1 MSDLAY
7 SNDFWIAVSAF
18 LGVAV
23 SLGGLR
29 KMKAPTRRG
38 MGKEAQND
46 KDNS

>member
-29 KMKAPTRRG
+29 KMKTPAKRAAR
-38 MGKEAQND
+38 KEAQSD
-46 KDNS
+46 KDNG